1 MSIYVSLRTFWM
13 PLVTSSPGGARSIVI
28 SMSVC
33 LFVCPLAWPVYF
45 TANLHQSLLPVI
57 TARPLSTSGLR
68 MTSWTTFWTLYLR
81 MTSRF
86 NTMEPIGQNQAW
98 RYISIKIARWR
109 QQFDVRKLV
118 FARVHRNA
126 APRGGGEVCYQ
137 RLPCLCSLQW
147 ICCKMAQCAVMTV

>member
-86 NTMEPIGQNQAW
+86 NTMEANWPESSMTIYFDKDRQVEAAVW
-98 RYISIKIARWR
+98 RPETSVCSSSSECGTA
-109 QQFDVRKLV
+109 
-118 FARVHRNA
+118 
-126 APRGGGEVCYQ
+126 GGGEVCYQ